1 MEKIVLFSNLSIG
14 IVAALHIG
22 FFMLEMFLWKSD
34 LVQQRIA
41 AFNQDFGQQGIGIT
55 ARLAMNMGLYN
66 GFLASGLIWGLLST
80 QAAFSIK
87 LFFLICAIVAGI
99 FGALTVKKSIFLFQA
114 LPAIL
119 SLALVWLTQN
129 PELFLLN

>member
-1 MEKIVLFSNLSIG
+1 MEKVVLFSNLAIG

-22 FFMLEMFLWKSD
+22 FFILEMFLWKSA
-34 LVQQRIA
+34 LVQKRIA
-41 AFNQDFGQQGIGIT
+41 SFNQKFGQQGIGIT
-55 ARLAMNMGLYN
+55 AQLAMNMGLYN
-66 GFLASGLIWGLLST
+66 GFLAAGLIWGLLST

-87 LFFLICAIVAGI
+87 LFFLVCVIIAGI

-119 SLALVWLTQN
+119 SLVLMWLIQN
-129 PELFLLN
+129 PALFY